1 MKKKKKESMKFE
13 DEQEDEEESFRLV
26 PAVEAKLLSIFPRN
40 GRPTRLFS
48 FPIFHFSFFSG
59 ANSVVCEV
67 TDLQPAPSQSPSQS
81 QLAMKVI
88 AKSAVEFP
96 AVLERE
102 VTILTSVKHPH
113 IVNLHQFIETPD
125 TFYLTFDL

>member
-1 MKKKKKESMKFE
+1 
-13 DEQEDEEESFRLV
+13 
-26 PAVEAKLLSIFPRN
+26 
-40 GRPTRLFS
+40 
-48 FPIFHFSFFSG
+48 
-59 ANSVVCEV
+59 
-67 TDLQPAPSQSPSQS
+67 
-81 QLAMKVI
+81 MKVI